1 MKVAIYGRPTND
13 NTSEH
18 IQLLFNKLNEFQAEI
33 LIFEPFYN
41 FLKHKLQLSHAIKT
55 FSSPVD
61 LIGKVDNVF
70 SLGGDGTFLE
80 TLTYVRDSE
89 IPILG
94 INTGRLGFLA
104 NVAKTEI
111 SMAVEAIV
119 NKNFSIE
126 KRSLLRVTA
135 PDNLFG
141 EVNYGINELTVLK
154 KDTSSMI
161 TIHTYIN
168 GDYLNSYFADGL
180 IIATP
185 TGSTAYSLS
194 CGGPL
199 VMPGS
204 ENFVITP
211 IAPHNLNVRPLV
223 ISDNNVITLKVDG
236 RSSHYLATLD
246 SRNEV
251 IDSSV
256 ELTIKKADFHVQ
268 LIKLENQ
275 NFFNTIRNYM
285 LAIKTIIGINQR
297 Y

>member
-1 MKVAIYGRPTND
+1 MKIAIYGRPTND

-18 IQLLFNKLNEFQAEI
+18 IQLLFHTLNEYKTEI
-33 LIFEPFYN
+33 CIYEPFYH
-41 FLKHKLQLSHAIKT
+41 FLKQKLQLNDSIKT
-55 FSSPVD
+55 FTSHNNIKGQVD
-61 LIGKVDNVF
+61 YML

-80 TLTYVRDSE
+80 ALAFVRDSG

-94 INTGRLGFLA
+94 INTGRLGFLS

-111 SMAVEAIV
+111 NIAI
-119 NKNFSIE
+119 KALSEKKYSIE
-126 KRSLLRVTA
+126 KRALLSVTA
-135 PDNLFG
+135 PANLFG
-141 EVNYGINELTVLK
+141 EVNYGLNELTILK
-154 KDTSSMI
+154 KDSSAMI

-204 ENFVITP
+204 QNFVITP

-223 ISDNNVITLKVDG
+223 ISDSSVITLKVEG
-236 RSSHYLATLD
+236 RSNHYLVSLD
-246 SRNEV
+246 SRSEV
-251 IDSSV
+251 IDASI
-256 ELTIKKADFHVQ
+256 ELTLKKAGFYAN
-268 LIKLENQ
+268 LIQLENQ
-275 NFFNTIRNYM
+275 NFFNTLRNK
-285 LAIKTIIGINQR
+285 LLWGLDKRN
-297 Y
+297 

>member
-1 MKVAIYGRPTND
+1 MQIAIYGRSTND
-13 NTSEH
+13 NTSEY
-18 IQLLFNKLNEFQAEI
+18 IQQLFHKLNEYKTEI
-33 LIFEPFYN
+33 LIYEPFYS
-41 FLKHKLQLSHAIKT
+41 FIKQKLELTGNIKT
-55 FSSPVD
+55 FSSHTD
-61 LIGKVDNVF
+61 LHGKVDAMF

-80 TLTYVRDSE
+80 TLSYVRNSG
-89 IPILG
+89 IPVLG

-111 SMAVEAIV
+111 NGAVDALMQ
-119 NKNFSIE
+119 KKFTIE
-126 KRSLLRVTA
+126 KRSLLSVSG
-135 PDNLFG
+135 PKGIFG
-141 EVNYGINELTVLK
+141 DVNYGLNELTVLK

-161 TIHTYIN
+161 TINAYIN

-223 ISDNNVITLKVDG
+223 ISDNNIITLKVEG
-236 RSSHYLATLD
+236 RSPNYLVTLD
-246 SRNEV
+246 SRSEV
-251 IDSSV
+251 IESNI
-256 ELTIKKADFHVQ
+256 ELTIKKADFSAH

-275 NFFNTIRNYM
+275 SFFTTMRNK
-285 LAIKTIIGINQR
+285 LLWGLDKRN
-297 Y
+297 

>member
-1 MKVAIYGRPTND
+1 MKIAIYGRPTND

-18 IQLLFNKLNEFQAEI
+18 IQLLFHTLSEYKTEI
-33 LIFEPFYN
+33 CVYEPFYH
-41 FLKHKLQLSHAIKT
+41 FLKQKLQLNDSIKT
-55 FSSPVD
+55 FTSHNNIKGQVD
-61 LIGKVDNVF
+61 YML

-80 TLTYVRDSE
+80 ALAFVRDSG

-94 INTGRLGFLA
+94 INTGRLGFLS

-111 SMAVEAIV
+111 NVAI
-119 NKNFSIE
+119 KALSEKKYSIE
-126 KRSLLRVTA
+126 KRALLSVTA
-135 PDNLFG
+135 PANLFG
-141 EVNYGINELTVLK
+141 EVNYGLNELTILK
-154 KDTSSMI
+154 KDSSAMI

-204 ENFVITP
+204 QNFVITP

-223 ISDNNVITLKVDG
+223 ISDSSVITLKVEG
-236 RSSHYLATLD
+236 RSNHYLVSLD
-246 SRNEV
+246 SRSEV
-251 IDSSV
+251 IDASI
-256 ELTIKKADFHVQ
+256 ELTLKKAGFYAN
-268 LIKLENQ
+268 LIQLENQ
-275 NFFNTIRNYM
+275 NFFNTLRNK
-285 LAIKTIIGINQR
+285 LLWGLDKRN
-297 Y
+297 

>member
-1 MKVAIYGRPTND
+1 MKVALYGRTTND

-18 IQLLFNKLNEFQAEI
+18 IQLLFHKLNEFKTEI
-33 LIFEPFYN
+33 LIYEPFYN
-41 FLKHKLQLSHAIKT
+41 FVRQKIHLNGTIKT
-55 FSSPVD
+55 FNSYSD
-61 LIGKVDNVF
+61 LNGMADCVL

-80 TLTYVRDSE
+80 TLTYVRDSC

-104 NVAKTEI
+104 NVAKLEI
-111 SMAVEAIV
+111 NNAIDALM
-119 NKNFSIE
+119 NKKYSIE
-126 KRSLLRVTA
+126 KRSLINISA
-135 PDNLFG
+135 PTNLFG
-141 EVNYGINELTVLK
+141 EVNYGLNELTVLK

-161 TIHTYIN
+161 TIHSYIN

-223 ISDNNVITLKVDG
+223 ISDNNVITLKVEG
-236 RSSHYLATLD
+236 RSPNYLVSLD
-246 SRNEV
+246 SRSEV
-251 IDSSV
+251 IDSSI
-256 ELTIKKADFHVQ
+256 ELTIKKADFYVHF
-268 LIKLENQ
+268 IKLENQ
-275 NFFNTIRNYM
+275 NFFNTIRNK
-285 LAIKTIIGINQR
+285 LLWGLDKRN
-297 Y
+297 